1 MKKALLFCLSLLL
14 LTAAHLQAAPANM
27 NITSERGVPFNLRFD
42 GRTLTRG
49 GARQVHLNRVAPGVH
64 WAEFMI
70 PVGYGRSVSYRTR
83 VFLDPGLETSF
94 VLLTRPGRGPE
105 LRKVAAVPL
114 RGGYGNGGNGGYG
127 NGGYDGYGYSG
138 AQGNKQQGIG
148 EDYDDDAYGNQPA
161 PGQPGGY
168 GNNGYPNGGSS
179 NGYPNG
185 NGYPSGGNNGG
196 GYYPGSSVSYNRVMA
211 PQDVDALAAA
221 VHRQSFD
228 KDKLPM
234 ARLALS
240 ETGLRSEDLTRLMK
254 ELSFEDSRM
263 ELAKYGS
270 NRVVDRQN
278 LYRLNEGF
286 TFSHSATELQEY
298 LAQQAPR

>member
-14 LTAAHLQAAPANM
+14 LTAAQLQAAPANM

-42 GRTLTRG
+42 GRALTRG
-49 GARQVHLNRVAPGVH
+49 GAREVHLNRVAPGVH

-70 PVGYGRSVSYRTR
+70 PVGYGRSISYRTR

-114 RGGYGNGGNGGYG
+114 RGGYGTDGYDNGGYRNGGYG
-127 NGGYDGYGYSG
+127 YGG
-138 AQGNKQQGIG
+138 AQGGSQQGADD
-148 EDYDDDAYGNQPA
+148 DYDDSYGSQPT

-168 GNNGYPNGGSS
+168 GNSSYP
-179 NGYPNG
+179 
-185 NGYPSGGNNGG
+185 GGNNGG
-196 GYYPGSSVSYNRVMA
+196 GGYYGGSSVSYNRVMA
-211 PQDVDALAAA
+211 PQEVEALVAA

-234 ARLALS
+234 ARLAIS
-240 ETGLRSEDLTRLMK
+240 ETGLRAEDLVRLMK
-254 ELSFEDSRM
+254 ELSFEDSKM
-263 ELAKYGS
+263 ELAKYGAS
-270 NRVVDRQN
+270 RVVDRQN

-286 TFSHSATELQEY
+286 TFSHSAAELQQY
-298 LAQQAPR
+298 LEQQQR

>member
-42 GRTLTRG
+42 GRMLTRG
-49 GARQVHLNRVAPGVH
+49 GARQVHLNWIAPGVH

-114 RGGYGNGGNGGYG
+114 RGGYDNGGYPNGGYG
-127 NGGYDGYGYSG
+127 GVQGGSP
-138 AQGNKQQGIG
+138 QGGD
-148 EDYDDDAYGNQPA
+148 EDYDDSYGNQPT

-168 GNNGYPNGGSS
+168 GNGGYPNNGG
-179 NGYPNG
+179 NNGGYPNG
-185 NGYPSGGNNGG
+185 NNNGG
-196 GYYPGSSVSYNRVMA
+196 GYYGGSSVSYNRVMT
-211 PQDVDALAAA
+211 PQEVDGLVAA

-240 ETGLRSEDLTRLMK
+240 ETGLRAEDLARLMK
-254 ELSFEDSRM
+254 ELSFEDSKM

-270 NRVVDRQN
+270 SRVVDRQN

-286 TFSHSATELQEY
+286 TFSHSANELQQY
-298 LAQQAPR
+298 LAQQVPR

>member
-49 GARQVHLNRVAPGVH
+49 GARQVHLNRIAPGVH

-105 LRKVAAVPL
+105 LRKVAAVPV
-114 RGGYGNGGNGGYG
+114 RGGYDNGGYPNGGYG
-127 NGGYDGYGYSG
+127 GVQGGSPRG
-138 AQGNKQQGIG
+138 AD
-148 EDYDDDAYGNQPA
+148 EDYDDSYGNQPA

-168 GNNGYPNGGSS
+168 GNGGYPNNNGGNNS
-179 NGYPNG
+179 GYPNG
-185 NGYPSGGNNGG
+185 NSYPNGGNNNGG
-196 GYYPGSSVSYNRVMA
+196 GYYGGSSVSYNRVMA
-211 PQDVDALAAA
+211 PQDVDALVAA

-240 ETGLRSEDLTRLMK
+240 ETGLRAEDLTRLMK
-254 ELSFEDSRM
+254 ELSFEDSKM

-270 NRVVDRQN
+270 SRVVDRQN

-286 TFSHSATELQEY
+286 TFSHSANELQEY